1 MVGMIQGGAGTLI
14 GLGALYLGFFSLSTH
29 FGQDTMAGLITLRFF
44 PLGAF
49 IAIIFGGV
57 VIGWL
62 GCWIS
67 LRHFMRSCM
76 ERGCNLII
84 GLMILACLAAPRWV
98 WAGQTGEVQVSNLN
112 LRSGPGQDYPVLKR
126 LTKGSRVTVD
136 GKHQG
141 WLQVTHSGTQG
152 FVIDDDQYLIIS
164 THTIESPSAADE
176 KKVKV
181 LQSEAENIHMQLKDA
196 RKEFKALT
204 AKEKEIL
211 DEFNILEQE
220 LNRNRNQVRNARSA
234 ITVLE
239 EKIAQIQ
246 IQYKSLEKQIRAREA
261 YAAQR
266 LVALYK
272 LDWLGRIHFLASAD
286 SFFDFIQRKSAMERI
301 LDNDNQALGDLRND
315 QIELE
320 SLLEQ
325 LQASRAKK
333 RSLELA
339 LQQEEVE
346 LKNRQKQRRII
357 LDRIENEK
365 SLELAALQ
373 NLEQAAKQINST
385 IEKAAPTPAPKQQEV
400 STASPGSAESS
411 FQSYKGLLGWPVQGK
426 VISYFGPQKNGK
438 FNIPTFQSGIDIQAE
453 RGEPVRAV
461 AQGYTIF
468 SSWFN
473 GFGNMI
479 IIDHGRHY
487 YTVYAH
493 LEEAFKFKGDRVE
506 KGEVIATLGDSGSL
520 LGPALHFEVRH
531 HGKPTDPL
539 LWIKNG

>member
-1 MVGMIQGGAGTLI
+1 
-14 GLGALYLGFFSLSTH
+14 
-29 FGQDTMAGLITLRFF
+29 
-44 PLGAF
+44 
-49 IAIIFGGV
+49 
-57 VIGWL
+57 
-62 GCWIS
+62 
-67 LRHFMRSCM
+67 M

-84 GLMILACLAAPRWV
+84 GLLVLACLAAPRWV
-98 WAGQTGEVQVSNLN
+98 CAGQTGEVRVSNLN

-126 LTKGSRVTVD
+126 LVKGSRVTVEAKYQD
-136 GKHQG
+136 

-152 FVIDDDQYLIIS
+152 FVIDDDRYLIIS
-164 THTIESPSAADE
+164 TDATEHPPAASE
-176 KKVKV
+176 IKVKV
-181 LQSEAENIHMQLKDA
+181 LQRETENIHMQLKDA
-196 RKEFKALT
+196 RKELKALT
-204 AKEKEIL
+204 AKEKKIL
-211 DEFNILEQE
+211 DEFNTLEQK
-220 LNRNRNQVRNARSA
+220 LNHNRSQVRKARSA

-246 IQYKSLEKQIRAREA
+246 IQYKSLEKRIHAREA

-286 SFFDFIQRKSAMERI
+286 SFFDFIQRKSALERI
-301 LDNDNQALGDLRND
+301 LDNDNQVLEDLRSD
-315 QIELE
+315 QIDLE

-325 LQASRAKK
+325 LQASRAEK

-339 LQQEEVE
+339 LQQEETE
-346 LKNRQKQRRII
+346 LKSRRQQRRTI

-385 IEKAAPTPAPKQQEV
+385 IEKAAPTPAPQQQSL
-400 STASPGSAESS
+400 STASPRSPASS
-411 FQSYKGLLGWPVQGK
+411 FESYKGLLGWPVQGK

-438 FNIPTFQSGIDIQAE
+438 FNVPTFQSGIDIRAE

-493 LEEAFKFKGDRVE
+493 LEEAFKVKGDRVE